1 MDRLRKILNE
11 KVEISEHDWK
21 FIASKL
27 QIKNFKKKEFLI
39 QKNTVEQNLYFI
51 LEGVFRIF
59 IELPEK
65 DVTSDFGFPNKFI
78 SSYSSFLTQT
88 PSVAC
93 IQSLTKSQVIYIT
106 REDLHE
112 IYNNTTCGESIGR
125 IFAEEFFMYKSK
137 RELSFMKDTPTERY
151 LNLFKEQQNL
161 IQEIPQKYLASYIG
175 ITPQALSRIRAKILS
190 Y

>member
-1 MDRLRKILNE
+1 MDKLRKILQE
-11 KVEISEHDWK
+11 KVEISESDWN

-27 QIKNFKKKEFLI
+27 QTKDFKKKEFLI
-39 QKNTVEQNLYFI
+39 TSNQIEQNIYFI

-59 IELPEK
+59 IELAEK
-65 DVTSDFGFPNKFI
+65 DVTSDFGFPNKLI

-93 IQSLTKSQVIYIT
+93 IQSLTKSKVIFIT
-106 REDLHE
+106 REDLGE
-112 IYNNTTCGESIGR
+112 IYKNTSCGESIGR
-125 IFAEEFFMYKSK
+125 VFAEEFFMYKSK
-137 RELSFMKDTPTERY
+137 RELSFMKDSPTERY

-175 ITPQALSRIRAKILS
+175 ITPQALSRIRAKIL
-190 Y
+190 